1 MSQKDNGKNDY
12 LLEFEDNLGEP
23 LKLKLD
29 KIKSLAAQGKE
40 LYAANF
46 KRNISI
52 TELQKKYSN
61 LNSGEKSE
69 DFLKVAGRIMIFR
82 VHGKAA
88 FCDIKD
94 QDEKVQLYINVKSV
108 GEEKYN
114 EFLNLDIGDWIGV
127 EGNAFVT
134 HKGELSINVQ
144 NFKLLSK
151 SIRIMPEKWHGLKDI
166 ELRYRQRYL
175 DFIVNPEVKKIFLT
189 RIKMIQFF
197 REFLISKGFLEV
209 ETPMLQVIPGGAAA
223 KPFITHHNALD
234 MELFLRIAPEL
245 FLKRLIIGGFEKVFE
260 LNRNFRNE
268 GISHKHN
275 PEFTMLEFYQAFS
288 DYNDLMILTEE
299 LLKFVALNAIGTLE
313 LNYRDN
319 AISLDGNWEKITM
332 IDSIKKYGNIEV
344 SFDMDLK
351 KLQKTAQDLQVET
364 DESFGKGKLINEIF
378 EKVVEEKLIAPT
390 FIKDYPVEIS
400 PLARKHPANE
410 NLTERFELFIGGEEV
425 ANAFS
430 ELIDP
435 RDQMIRFQQQ
445 VKSKIEEERL
455 TGKID
460 IDFIKALEYGMPPTA
475 GEGIGIDRLVMIM
488 TDSRSIRDV
497 ILFPLM
503 RPDKDS

>member
-1 MSQKDNGKNDY
+1 MSQKDNKKNDY
-12 LLEFEDNLGEP
+12 LLELEDNLGEP
-23 LKLKLD
+23 LKLKLT
-29 KIKSLAAQGKE
+29 KIKSLIAEGKE
-40 LYAANF
+40 LYASNF
-46 KRNISI
+46 KKTISI

-61 LNSGEKSE
+61 LNPGEKSD
-69 DFLKVAGRIMIFR
+69 DFLKLAGRIVIFR

-94 QDEKVQLYINVKSV
+94 QDEKVQLYINIKSV
-108 GEEKYN
+108 GEKRYN
-114 EFLNLDIGDWIGV
+114 EFLDLDIGDWVGV

-144 NFKLLSK
+144 DFKLLSK

-189 RIKMIQFF
+189 RIKVIQFF
-197 REFLISKGFLEV
+197 REFLIDKGFLEV
-209 ETPMLQVIPGGAAA
+209 ETPMLQTIPGGAAA

-288 DYNDLMILTEE
+288 DYNDLMTLTEE
-299 LLKFVALNAIGTLE
+299 LFKFVALKATGTLE
-313 LNYRDN
+313 FNYRDN

-332 IDSIKKYGNIEV
+332 IDSIKKYGHIEV

-351 KLQKTAQDLQVET
+351 KLQKIARDCLVEI

-378 EKVVEEKLIAPT
+378 EKVVESKLIAPT

-435 RDQMIRFQQQ
+435 REQMIRFQQQ
-445 VKSKIEEERL
+445 VKSKIEEERI

-460 IDFIKALEYGMPPTA
+460 VDFIKALEYGMPPTG
-475 GEGIGIDRLVMIM
+475 GEGIGIDRLVMVL

-503 RPDKDS
+503 RPDND

>member
-1 MSQKDNGKNDY
+1 MSQKDNSENDY
-12 LLEFEDNLGEP
+12 LLELEDNLGEP

-29 KIKSLAAQGKE
+29 KIKSLVAQGKE
-40 LYAANF
+40 LYAVSF
-46 KRNISI
+46 KKNISI
-52 TELQKKYSN
+52 TELQKKYSS
-61 LNSGEKSE
+61 LNSGEKSD
-69 DFLKVAGRIMIFR
+69 DFLKLAGRIMIFR
-82 VHGKAA
+82 VHGKAT

-94 QDEKVQLYINVKSV
+94 QDEKVQLYINIKSV
-108 GEEKYN
+108 GEKKYN
-114 EFLNLDIGDWIGV
+114 EFLDLDIGDWVGV
-127 EGNAFVT
+127 EGNAFIT

-144 NFKLLSK
+144 DFKLLSK

-189 RIKMIQFF
+189 RIKVIQSF
-197 REFLISKGFLEV
+197 REFLIGKGFLEV
-209 ETPMLQVIPGGAAA
+209 ETPMLQTIPGGAAA

-245 FLKRLIIGGFEKVFE
+245 FLKRLIIGGFERVFE

-288 DYNDLMILTEE
+288 DYNDLMTLTEE
-299 LLKFVALNAIGTLE
+299 LLKFVALKATGTLE
-313 LNYRDN
+313 FNYRDN
-319 AISLDGNWEKITM
+319 DISLDGNWEKITM
-332 IDSIKKYGNIEV
+332 IDSIKKYGHIEV
-344 SFDMDLK
+344 SFDMDSK
-351 KLQKTAQDLQVET
+351 KLQKIARSCLVEI

-378 EKVVEEKLIAPT
+378 EKVVEDKLIAPT

-445 VKSKIEEERL
+445 VKSKIEEERI

-460 IDFIKALEYGMPPTA
+460 VDFIKALEYGMPPTG
-475 GEGIGIDRLVMIM
+475 GEGIGIDRLVMIL

-503 RPDKDS
+503 RPDKD

>member
-1 MSQKDNGKNDY
+1 MSQKDNSKNDY
-12 LLEFEDNLGEP
+12 LLELEDSLGES

-29 KIKSLAAQGKE
+29 KIKSLVARGKE
-40 LYAANF
+40 LYAAGF
-46 KRNISI
+46 KKNISI
-52 TELQKKYSN
+52 IELQKKYSS
-61 LNSGEKSE
+61 LNPGEKSD
-69 DFLKVAGRIMIFR
+69 DFLKLAGRIMIFR
-82 VHGKAA
+82 VHGKAT

-94 QDEKVQLYINVKSV
+94 QDEKVQLYINIKSV
-108 GEEKYN
+108 GEGKYN
-114 EFLNLDIGDWIGV
+114 EFLDLDIGDWVGV
-127 EGNAFVT
+127 AGNAFIT

-144 NFKLLSK
+144 DFKLLSK

-166 ELRYRQRYL
+166 EIRYRQRYL
-175 DFIVNPEVKKIFLT
+175 DFIVNPEVKKIFMT
-189 RIKMIQFF
+189 RIKVIQSF
-197 REFLISKGFLEV
+197 REFLIGKGFLEV
-209 ETPMLQVIPGGAAA
+209 ETPMLQTIPGGAAA
-223 KPFITHHNALD
+223 KPFMTHHNALD

-245 FLKRLIIGGFEKVFE
+245 FLKRLIIGGFERVFE
-260 LNRNFRNE
+260 MNRNFRNE

-275 PEFTMLEFYQAFS
+275 PEFTMLEFYQAFA

-299 LLKFVALNAIGTLE
+299 LLKFVALKATGTLE
-313 LNYRDN
+313 FNYRDN
-319 AISLDGNWEKITM
+319 AISFDGNWEKITM
-332 IDSIKKYGNIEV
+332 IDSIKKYGHIEV

-351 KLQKTAQDLQVET
+351 KLQKIARDSNVEI

-378 EKVVEEKLIAPT
+378 EKVVEDKLIAPT
-390 FIKDYPVEIS
+390 FIKDYPIEIS

-435 RDQMIRFQQQ
+435 RDQMIRFRQQ
-445 VKSKIEEERL
+445 VKSKIEEERI

-460 IDFIKALEYGMPPTA
+460 VDFIKALEYGMPPTG
-475 GEGIGIDRLVMIM
+475 GEGIGIDRLVMIL

-503 RPDKDS
+503 RPDKD

>member
-1 MSQKDNGKNDY
+1 MNQKDNSKNDY
-12 LLEFEDNLGEP
+12 LLELEDSLGES

-29 KIKSLAAQGKE
+29 KIKSLVARGKE
-40 LYAANF
+40 LYAAGF
-46 KRNISI
+46 KKNISI
-52 TELQKKYSN
+52 IELQKKYSS
-61 LNSGEKSE
+61 LNPGEKSD
-69 DFLKVAGRIMIFR
+69 DFLKLAGRIMIFR
-82 VHGKAA
+82 VHGKAT

-94 QDEKVQLYINVKSV
+94 QDEKVQLYINIKSV
-108 GEEKYN
+108 GEDKYN
-114 EFLNLDIGDWIGV
+114 EFLDLDIGDWVGV
-127 EGNAFVT
+127 QGNAFIT

-144 NFKLLSK
+144 DFKLLSK

-166 ELRYRQRYL
+166 EIRYRQRYL
-175 DFIVNPEVKKIFLT
+175 DFIVNPEVKKIFMT
-189 RIKMIQFF
+189 RIKVIQSF
-197 REFLISKGFLEV
+197 REFLIGKGFLEV
-209 ETPMLQVIPGGAAA
+209 ETPMLQTIPGGAAA

-260 LNRNFRNE
+260 MNRNFRNE

-275 PEFTMLEFYQAFS
+275 PEFTMLEFYQAFA

-299 LLKFVALNAIGTLE
+299 LLKFVALQATGTLE
-313 LNYRDN
+313 FNYRDN
-319 AISLDGNWEKITM
+319 AISFDGNWEKITM
-332 IDSIKKYGNIEV
+332 IDSIKKYGHIEV

-351 KLQKTAQDLQVET
+351 KLQKIARDSNVEI

-378 EKVVEEKLIAPT
+378 EKVVEDKLIAPT
-390 FIKDYPVEIS
+390 FIKDYPIEIS

-435 RDQMIRFQQQ
+435 RDQMIRFRQQ
-445 VKSKIEEERL
+445 VKSKIEEERI

-460 IDFIKALEYGMPPTA
+460 VDFIKALEYGMPPTG
-475 GEGIGIDRLVMIM
+475 GEGIGIDRLVMIL

-503 RPDKDS
+503 RPDKD

>member
-1 MSQKDNGKNDY
+1 MSQKDNSKNDY
-12 LLEFEDNLGEP
+12 LLELEDSLGES

-29 KIKSLAAQGKE
+29 KIKSLVARGKE
-40 LYAANF
+40 LYAAGF
-46 KRNISI
+46 KKNISI
-52 TELQKKYSN
+52 IELQKKYSS
-61 LNSGEKSE
+61 LNPGEKSD
-69 DFLKVAGRIMIFR
+69 DFLKLAGRIMIFR
-82 VHGKAA
+82 VHGKAT

-94 QDEKVQLYINVKSV
+94 QDEKVQLYINIKSV
-108 GEEKYN
+108 GEDKYN
-114 EFLNLDIGDWIGV
+114 EFLDLDIGDWVGV
-127 EGNAFVT
+127 QGNAFIT

-144 NFKLLSK
+144 DFKLLSK

-166 ELRYRQRYL
+166 EIRYRQRYL
-175 DFIVNPEVKKIFLT
+175 DFIVNPEVKKIFMT
-189 RIKMIQFF
+189 RIKVIQSF
-197 REFLISKGFLEV
+197 REFLIGKGFLEV
-209 ETPMLQVIPGGAAA
+209 ETPMLQTIPGGAAA

-245 FLKRLIIGGFEKVFE
+245 FLKRLIIGGFERVFE
-260 LNRNFRNE
+260 MNRNFRNE

-275 PEFTMLEFYQAFS
+275 PEFTMLEFYQAFA

-299 LLKFVALNAIGTLE
+299 LLKFVALQATGTLE
-313 LNYRDN
+313 FNYRDN
-319 AISLDGNWEKITM
+319 AISFDGNWEKITM
-332 IDSIKKYGNIEV
+332 IDSIKKYGHIEV

-351 KLQKTAQDLQVET
+351 KLQKIARDSNVEI

-378 EKVVEEKLIAPT
+378 EKVVEDKLIAPT
-390 FIKDYPVEIS
+390 FIKDYPIEIS

-435 RDQMIRFQQQ
+435 RDQMIRFRQQ
-445 VKSKIEEERL
+445 VKSKIEEERI

-460 IDFIKALEYGMPPTA
+460 VDFIKALEYGMPPTG
-475 GEGIGIDRLVMIM
+475 GEGIGIDRLVMIL

-503 RPDKDS
+503 RPDKD

>member
-1 MSQKDNGKNDY
+1 MSQKDNSKNDY
-12 LLEFEDNLGEP
+12 LLELEDSLGEP

-29 KIKSLAAQGKE
+29 KIKSLVAQGKE
-40 LYAANF
+40 LYAASF
-46 KRNISI
+46 KKNISV
-52 TELQKKYSN
+52 TELQKKYSC
-61 LNSGEKSE
+61 LNSGEKSD
-69 DFLKVAGRIMIFR
+69 DFLKLAGRIMIFR
-82 VHGKAA
+82 VHGKAT

-94 QDEKVQLYINVKSV
+94 QDEKVQLYINIKSV
-108 GEEKYN
+108 GEDKYN
-114 EFLNLDIGDWIGV
+114 EFLDLDIGDWVGV
-127 EGNAFVT
+127 QGNAFIT

-144 NFKLLSK
+144 DFKLLSK

-189 RIKMIQFF
+189 RIKIIQSF
-197 REFLISKGFLEV
+197 REFLIGKGFLEV
-209 ETPMLQVIPGGAAA
+209 ETPMLQTIPGGAAA

-245 FLKRLIIGGFEKVFE
+245 FLKRLIIGGFERVFE

-288 DYNDLMILTEE
+288 DYNDLMTLTEE
-299 LLKFVALNAIGTLE
+299 LLKFVALKATGTLE
-313 LNYRDN
+313 FNYRDN

-332 IDSIKKYGNIEV
+332 IDSIKKYGHIEV

-351 KLQKTAQDLQVET
+351 KLQKIAQDSQVEI

-378 EKVVEEKLIAPT
+378 EKVVEDKLIAPT

-400 PLARKHPANE
+400 PLARKHPKNE
-410 NLTERFELFIGGEEV
+410 NLTERFELFIGGEEI

-445 VKSKIEEERL
+445 VKSKIEEERI

-460 IDFIKALEYGMPPTA
+460 VDFIKALEYGMPPTG
-475 GEGIGIDRLVMIM
+475 GEGIGIDRLVMIL

-503 RPDKDS
+503 RPDKD

>member
-1 MSQKDNGKNDY
+1 MNQKDNSKNDY
-12 LLEFEDNLGEP
+12 LLELEDSLGES

-29 KIKSLAAQGKE
+29 KIKSLVARGKE
-40 LYAANF
+40 LYAAGF
-46 KRNISI
+46 KKNISI
-52 TELQKKYSN
+52 IELQKKYSS
-61 LNSGEKSE
+61 LNPGEKSD
-69 DFLKVAGRIMIFR
+69 DFLKLAGRIMIFR
-82 VHGKAA
+82 VHGKAT

-94 QDEKVQLYINVKSV
+94 QDEKVQLYINIKSV
-108 GEEKYN
+108 GEDKYN
-114 EFLNLDIGDWIGV
+114 EFLDLDIGDWVGV
-127 EGNAFVT
+127 QGNAFIT

-144 NFKLLSK
+144 DFKLLSK

-166 ELRYRQRYL
+166 EIRYRQRYL
-175 DFIVNPEVKKIFLT
+175 DFIVNPEVKKIFMT
-189 RIKMIQFF
+189 RIKVIQSF
-197 REFLISKGFLEV
+197 REFLIGKGFLEV
-209 ETPMLQVIPGGAAA
+209 ETPMLQTIPGGAAA

-245 FLKRLIIGGFEKVFE
+245 FLKRLIIGGFERVFE
-260 LNRNFRNE
+260 MNRNFRNE

-275 PEFTMLEFYQAFS
+275 PEFTMLEFYQAFA

-299 LLKFVALNAIGTLE
+299 LLKFVALQATGTLE
-313 LNYRDN
+313 FNYRDN
-319 AISLDGNWEKITM
+319 AISFDGNWEKITM
-332 IDSIKKYGNIEV
+332 IDSIKKYGHIEV

-351 KLQKTAQDLQVET
+351 KLQKIARDSNVEM
-364 DESFGKGKLINEIF
+364 DKSFGKGKLINEIF
-378 EKVVEEKLIAPT
+378 EKVVEDKLIAPT
-390 FIKDYPVEIS
+390 FIKDYPIEIS

-435 RDQMIRFQQQ
+435 RDQMIRFRQQ
-445 VKSKIEEERL
+445 VKSKIEEERI

-460 IDFIKALEYGMPPTA
+460 VDFIKALEYGMPPTG
-475 GEGIGIDRLVMIM
+475 GEGIGIDRLVMIL

-503 RPDKDS
+503 RPDKD

>member
-1 MSQKDNGKNDY
+1 MSQKDNSKNDY
-12 LLEFEDNLGEP
+12 LLELEDSLGEP

-29 KIKSLAAQGKE
+29 KIKSLVAQGKE
-40 LYAANF
+40 LYAASF
-46 KRNISI
+46 KKNISI
-52 TELQKKYSN
+52 TELQKKYSS
-61 LNSGEKSE
+61 LNSGEKSD
-69 DFLKVAGRIMIFR
+69 DFLKLAGRIMIFR
-82 VHGKAA
+82 VHGKAT

-94 QDEKVQLYINVKSV
+94 QDEKVQLYINIKSV
-108 GEEKYN
+108 GEDKYN
-114 EFLNLDIGDWIGV
+114 EFLDLDIGDWVGV
-127 EGNAFVT
+127 QGNAFIT

-144 NFKLLSK
+144 DFKLLSK

-189 RIKMIQFF
+189 RIKVIQFF
-197 REFLISKGFLEV
+197 REFLIGKGFLEV
-209 ETPMLQVIPGGAAA
+209 ETPMLQTIPGGAAA

-245 FLKRLIIGGFEKVFE
+245 FLKRLIIGGFERVFE

-275 PEFTMLEFYQAFS
+275 PEFTMLEFYQAFA
-288 DYNDLMILTEE
+288 DYNDLMALTEE
-299 LLKFVALNAIGTLE
+299 LLKFVALKATGTLE
-313 LNYRDN
+313 FNYRDN

-332 IDSIKKYGNIEV
+332 IDSIKKYGHIEV

-351 KLQKTAQDLQVET
+351 KLQKIARDSNVEI

-378 EKVVEEKLIAPT
+378 EKVVEDKLIAPT

-410 NLTERFELFIGGEEV
+410 NLTERFELFIGGEEI

-435 RDQMIRFQQQ
+435 RDQMTRFQQQ
-445 VKSKIEEERL
+445 VKSKIEEERI

-460 IDFIKALEYGMPPTA
+460 VDFIKALEYGMPPTG
-475 GEGIGIDRLVMIM
+475 GEGIGIDRLVMIL

-503 RPDKDS
+503 RPDKE

>member
-1 MSQKDNGKNDY
+1 MSQKDNSKNNY
-12 LLEFEDNLGEP
+12 LLELEDSLGES

-29 KIKSLAAQGKE
+29 KIKSLVAQGKE
-40 LYAANF
+40 LYAASF
-46 KRNISI
+46 KKNISI
-52 TELQKKYSN
+52 IELQKKYSS
-61 LNSGEKSE
+61 LNSGEKSD
-69 DFLKVAGRIMIFR
+69 DFLKLAGRIMIFR
-82 VHGKAA
+82 VHGKAT

-94 QDEKVQLYINVKSV
+94 QDEKVQLYINIKSV
-108 GEEKYN
+108 GEDKYN
-114 EFLNLDIGDWIGV
+114 EFLDLDIGDWVGV
-127 EGNAFVT
+127 QGNAFIT

-144 NFKLLSK
+144 DFKLLSK

-189 RIKMIQFF
+189 RIKVIQSF
-197 REFLISKGFLEV
+197 REFLIGKGFLEV
-209 ETPMLQVIPGGAAA
+209 ETPMLQTIPGGAAA
-223 KPFITHHNALD
+223 KPFVTHHNALD

-245 FLKRLIIGGFEKVFE
+245 FLKRLIIGGFERVFE

-275 PEFTMLEFYQAFS
+275 PEFTMLEFYLAFA
-288 DYNDLMILTEE
+288 DYNDLMTLTEE
-299 LLKFVALNAIGTLE
+299 LLKFVALKATGTLE
-313 LNYRDN
+313 FNYRDN
-319 AISLDGNWEKITM
+319 AISFDGNWEKITM

-344 SFDMDLK
+344 SFDMDVK
-351 KLQKTAQDLQVET
+351 KLQKIAQDSQVEI

-378 EKVVEEKLIAPT
+378 EKVVEDRLIAPT

-400 PLARKHPANE
+400 PLARKHSANE

-445 VKSKIEEERL
+445 AKSKIEEERI

-460 IDFIKALEYGMPPTA
+460 VDFIKALEYGMPPTG
-475 GEGIGIDRLVMIM
+475 GEGIGIDRLVMIL

-503 RPDKDS
+503 RPDKD

>member
-1 MSQKDNGKNDY
+1 MSQKDNSKNDY
-12 LLEFEDNLGEP
+12 LLELEGSLGES

-29 KIKSLAAQGKE
+29 KIKSLVARGKE
-40 LYAANF
+40 LYAASF
-46 KRNISI
+46 KKNISI
-52 TELQKKYSN
+52 IELQKKYSR
-61 LNSGEKSE
+61 LNPGEKSD
-69 DFLKVAGRIMIFR
+69 DFLKLAGRIMIFR
-82 VHGKAA
+82 VHGKAT

-94 QDEKVQLYINVKSV
+94 QDEKVQLYINIKSV

-114 EFLNLDIGDWIGV
+114 EFLDLDIGDWVGV
-127 EGNAFVT
+127 EGNAFIT

-144 NFKLLSK
+144 DFKLLSK

-189 RIKMIQFF
+189 RIKVIQSF
-197 REFLISKGFLEV
+197 REFLIGKGFLEV
-209 ETPMLQVIPGGAAA
+209 ETPMLQTIPGGAAA
-223 KPFITHHNALD
+223 KPFTTHHNALD

-245 FLKRLIIGGFEKVFE
+245 FLKRLIIGGFERVFE

-275 PEFTMLEFYQAFS
+275 PEFTMLEFYLAFA

-299 LLKFVALNAIGTLE
+299 LLKFVALQATGTLE
-313 LNYRDN
+313 FNYRDN
-319 AISLDGNWEKITM
+319 AISFDGNWEKITM
-332 IDSIKKYGNIEV
+332 IDSIKKYGHIEV
-344 SFDMDLK
+344 SFDMNLK
-351 KLQKTAQDLQVET
+351 KLQKIARDSNVEI

-378 EKVVEEKLIAPT
+378 EKVVEDKLIAPT

-445 VKSKIEEERL
+445 VKSKIEEERI

-460 IDFIKALEYGMPPTA
+460 VDFIKALEYGMPPTG
-475 GEGIGIDRLVMIM
+475 GEGIGIDRLVMIL

-503 RPDKDS
+503 RPDKD

>member
-1 MSQKDNGKNDY
+1 MSQKDNSKNDY
-12 LLEFEDNLGEP
+12 LLELEDSLGEP

-29 KIKSLAAQGKE
+29 KIKSLVAQGKE
-40 LYAANF
+40 LYAASF
-46 KRNISI
+46 KKNISI

-61 LNSGEKSE
+61 LNSGEKSD
-69 DFLKVAGRIMIFR
+69 DFLKLAGRIMFFR
-82 VHGKAA
+82 VHGKAT

-94 QDEKVQLYINVKSV
+94 QDGKVQLYINIKSV

-114 EFLNLDIGDWIGV
+114 EFLDLDIGDWVGV

-144 NFKLLSK
+144 DFKLLSK

-189 RIKMIQFF
+189 RIKVIESF
-197 REFLISKGFLEV
+197 REFLIGKGFLEV
-209 ETPMLQVIPGGAAA
+209 ETPMLQTIPGGAAA

-245 FLKRLIIGGFEKVFE
+245 FLKRLIIGGFERVFE

-288 DYNDLMILTEE
+288 DYNDLMTLTEE
-299 LLKFVALNAIGTLE
+299 LLKFVALKATGTLE
-313 LNYRDN
+313 FNYRDN

-332 IDSIKKYGNIEV
+332 IDSIKKYGHIEV

-351 KLQKTAQDLQVET
+351 KLQKIAQDSQVEI

-378 EKVVEEKLIAPT
+378 EKVVEDKLIAPT

-425 ANAFS
+425 VNAFS

-445 VKSKIEEERL
+445 VKSKIEEERI

-460 IDFIKALEYGMPPTA
+460 VDFIKALEYGMPPTG
-475 GEGIGIDRLVMIM
+475 GEGIGIDRLVMIL

-503 RPDKDS
+503 RPDKD

>member
-1 MSQKDNGKNDY
+1 MSQKDNSKNDY
-12 LLEFEDNLGEP
+12 LLELEDSLGEP

-29 KIKSLAAQGKE
+29 KIKSLVAQGKE
-40 LYAANF
+40 LYAASF
-46 KRNISI
+46 KKNISI
-52 TELQKKYSN
+52 TELQKKYSS
-61 LNSGEKSE
+61 LNSGEKSD
-69 DFLKVAGRIMIFR
+69 DFLKLAGRIMIFR
-82 VHGKAA
+82 VHGKAT

-94 QDEKVQLYINVKSV
+94 QDEKVQLYINIKSV
-108 GEEKYN
+108 GEDKYN
-114 EFLNLDIGDWIGV
+114 EFLDLDIGDWVGV
-127 EGNAFVT
+127 QGNAFIT

-144 NFKLLSK
+144 DFKLLSK

-189 RIKMIQFF
+189 RIKVIQFF
-197 REFLISKGFLEV
+197 REFLIGKGFLEV
-209 ETPMLQVIPGGAAA
+209 ETPMLQTIPGGAAA

-245 FLKRLIIGGFEKVFE
+245 FLKRLIIGGFERVFE

-275 PEFTMLEFYQAFS
+275 PEFTMLEFYQAFA
-288 DYNDLMILTEE
+288 DYNDLMALTEE
-299 LLKFVALNAIGTLE
+299 LLKFVALKATGTLE
-313 LNYRDN
+313 FNYRDN

-332 IDSIKKYGNIEV
+332 IDSIKKYGHIEV
-344 SFDMDLK
+344 SFDMDVK
-351 KLQKTAQDLQVET
+351 KLQKIARDFQVEI

-378 EKVVEEKLIAPT
+378 EKVVEDKLIAPT

-400 PLARKHPANE
+400 PLARKHPTNE
-410 NLTERFELFIGGEEV
+410 NLTERFELFIGGEEI

-445 VKSKIEEERL
+445 VKSKIEEERI

-460 IDFIKALEYGMPPTA
+460 VDFIKALEYGMPPTG
-475 GEGIGIDRLVMIM
+475 GEGIGIDRLVMIL

-503 RPDKDS
+503 RPDKE

>member
-1 MSQKDNGKNDY
+1 MSQKDNSKNDY
-12 LLEFEDNLGEP
+12 LLELDDNLGEP

-29 KIKSLAAQGKE
+29 KIKSLVAQGKE
-40 LYAANF
+40 LYAASF
-46 KRNISI
+46 KKNISI

-61 LNSGEKSE
+61 LNSGEKSD
-69 DFLKVAGRIMIFR
+69 DFLKLAGRIMIFR
-82 VHGKAA
+82 VHGKAT

-94 QDEKVQLYINVKSV
+94 QDEKVQLYINIKSV

-114 EFLNLDIGDWIGV
+114 EFLDLDIGDWVGV

-144 NFKLLSK
+144 DFKLLSK

-189 RIKMIQFF
+189 RIKVIESF
-197 REFLISKGFLEV
+197 REFLIGKGFLEV
-209 ETPMLQVIPGGAAA
+209 ETPMLQTIPGGAAA

-245 FLKRLIIGGFEKVFE
+245 FLKRLIIGGFERVFE

-288 DYNDLMILTEE
+288 DYNDLMTLTEE
-299 LLKFVALNAIGTLE
+299 LLKFVALKATGTLE
-313 LNYRDN
+313 FNYRDN

-332 IDSIKKYGNIEV
+332 IDSIKKYGHVEV

-351 KLQKTAQDLQVET
+351 KLQKIAQDSQVEI

-378 EKVVEEKLIAPT
+378 EKVVEDKLIAPT

-435 RDQMIRFQQQ
+435 RDQMIRFKQQ
-445 VKSKIEEERL
+445 VESKIEEERI

-460 IDFIKALEYGMPPTA
+460 VDFIKALEYGMPPTG
-475 GEGIGIDRLVMIM
+475 GEGIGIDRLVMIL
-488 TDSRSIRDV
+488 TNSRSIRDV

-503 RPDKDS
+503 RPDKD

>member
-1 MSQKDNGKNDY
+1 MSQKDNSKNDY
-12 LLEFEDNLGEP
+12 LLELEDNLGEP
-23 LKLKLD
+23 LKLKLN
-29 KIKSLAAQGKE
+29 KIKSLVAHGKE
-40 LYAANF
+40 LYAASF
-46 KRNISI
+46 KKNISV
-52 TELQKKYSN
+52 TELQKKYSY
-61 LNSGEKSE
+61 LNSGEKSD
-69 DFLKVAGRIMIFR
+69 DFLKLTGRIMIFR
-82 VHGKAA
+82 VHGKAT

-94 QDEKVQLYINVKSV
+94 QDEKVQLYINIKSV

-114 EFLNLDIGDWIGV
+114 EFLDLDIGDWVGV
-127 EGNAFVT
+127 QGNAFIT

-144 NFKLLSK
+144 DFKLLSK

-189 RIKMIQFF
+189 RIKVIESF
-197 REFLISKGFLEV
+197 RECLIGKGFLEV
-209 ETPMLQVIPGGAAA
+209 ETPMLQTIPGGAAA

-245 FLKRLIIGGFEKVFE
+245 FLKRLIIGGFERVFE

-275 PEFTMLEFYQAFS
+275 PEFTMLEFYQAFA
-288 DYNDLMILTEE
+288 DYNDLMTLTEE
-299 LLKFVALNAIGTLE
+299 LLKFVALKATGTLE
-313 LNYRDN
+313 FNYREN
-319 AISLDGNWEKITM
+319 TISFDGNWEKITM
-332 IDSIKKYGNIEV
+332 IDSIKKYGHIEV

-351 KLQKTAQDLQVET
+351 KLQKIAQNSQVEI

-378 EKVVEEKLIAPT
+378 EKVVEDKLIAPT

-400 PLARKHPANE
+400 PLARKHPTNE

-460 IDFIKALEYGMPPTA
+460 VDFIKALEYGMPPTG
-475 GEGIGIDRLVMIM
+475 GEGIGIDRLVMIL

-503 RPDKDS
+503 RPDRD

>member
-1 MSQKDNGKNDY
+1 MSQKDNSKNDY
-12 LLEFEDNLGEP
+12 LLELEDSLGES

-29 KIKSLAAQGKE
+29 KIKSLVARGKE
-40 LYAANF
+40 LYAAGF
-46 KRNISI
+46 KKNISI
-52 TELQKKYSN
+52 TELQKKYSS
-61 LNSGEKSE
+61 LNPGEKSD
-69 DFLKVAGRIMIFR
+69 DFLKLAGRIMIFR
-82 VHGKAA
+82 VHGKAT

-94 QDEKVQLYINVKSV
+94 QDEKVQLYINIKSV
-108 GEEKYN
+108 GEGKYN
-114 EFLNLDIGDWIGV
+114 EFLDLDIGDWVGV
-127 EGNAFVT
+127 AGNAFIT

-144 NFKLLSK
+144 DFKLLSK

-166 ELRYRQRYL
+166 EIRYRQRYL
-175 DFIVNPEVKKIFLT
+175 DFIVNPEVKKIFMT
-189 RIKMIQFF
+189 RIKVIQSF
-197 REFLISKGFLEV
+197 REFLIGKGFLEV
-209 ETPMLQVIPGGAAA
+209 ETPMLQTIPGGAAA
-223 KPFITHHNALD
+223 KPFMTHHNALD

-245 FLKRLIIGGFEKVFE
+245 FLKRLIIGGFERVFE
-260 LNRNFRNE
+260 MNRNFRNE

-275 PEFTMLEFYQAFS
+275 PEFTMLEFYQAFA

-299 LLKFVALNAIGTLE
+299 LLKFVALQATGTLE
-313 LNYRDN
+313 FNYRDN
-319 AISLDGNWEKITM
+319 AISFDGNWEKITM
-332 IDSIKKYGNIEV
+332 IDSIKKYGHIEV

-351 KLQKTAQDLQVET
+351 KLQKIARDSNVEI

-378 EKVVEEKLIAPT
+378 EKVVEDKLIAPT
-390 FIKDYPVEIS
+390 FIKDYPIEIS

-435 RDQMIRFQQQ
+435 RDQMIRFRQQ
-445 VKSKIEEERL
+445 VKSKIEEERI

-460 IDFIKALEYGMPPTA
+460 VDFIKALEYGMPPTG
-475 GEGIGIDRLVMIM
+475 GEGIGIDRLVMIL

-503 RPDKDS
+503 RPDKD

>member
-1 MSQKDNGKNDY
+1 MSQKDNSKNDY
-12 LLEFEDNLGEP
+12 LLELEDSLGES

-29 KIKSLAAQGKE
+29 KIKSLVARGKE
-40 LYAANF
+40 LYAAGF
-46 KRNISI
+46 KKNISI
-52 TELQKKYSN
+52 IELQKKYSS
-61 LNSGEKSE
+61 LNPGEKSD
-69 DFLKVAGRIMIFR
+69 DFLKLAGRIMIFR
-82 VHGKAA
+82 VHGKAT

-94 QDEKVQLYINVKSV
+94 QDEKVQLYINIKSV
-108 GEEKYN
+108 GEDKYN
-114 EFLNLDIGDWIGV
+114 EFLDLDIGDWVGV
-127 EGNAFVT
+127 QGNAFIT

-144 NFKLLSK
+144 DFKLLSK

-166 ELRYRQRYL
+166 EIRYRQRYL

-189 RIKMIQFF
+189 RIKVIQSF
-197 REFLISKGFLEV
+197 REFLIGKGFLEV
-209 ETPMLQVIPGGAAA
+209 ETPMLQTIPGGAAA
-223 KPFITHHNALD
+223 KPFMTHHNALD

-245 FLKRLIIGGFEKVFE
+245 FLKRLIIGGFERVFE
-260 LNRNFRNE
+260 MNRNFRNE

-275 PEFTMLEFYQAFS
+275 PEFTMLEFYQAFA
-288 DYNDLMILTEE
+288 DYNDLMTLTEE
-299 LLKFVALNAIGTLE
+299 LLKFVALQATGTLE
-313 LNYRDN
+313 FNYRDN
-319 AISLDGNWEKITM
+319 AISFDGNWEKITM
-332 IDSIKKYGNIEV
+332 IDSIKKYGHIEV

-351 KLQKTAQDLQVET
+351 KLQKIARDSNVEI

-378 EKVVEEKLIAPT
+378 EKVVEDKLIAPT

-400 PLARKHPANE
+400 PLARKHPANG

-435 RDQMIRFQQQ
+435 RDQMIRFRQQ
-445 VKSKIEEERL
+445 VKSKIEEERI

-460 IDFIKALEYGMPPTA
+460 VDFIKALEYGMPPTG
-475 GEGIGIDRLVMIM
+475 GEGIGIDRLVMIL

-503 RPDKDS
+503 RPDKD

>member
-1 MSQKDNGKNDY
+1 MSQKDNSKNDY
-12 LLEFEDNLGEP
+12 LLELEDSLGEP

-29 KIKSLAAQGKE
+29 KIKSLVAQGKE
-40 LYAANF
+40 LYAASF
-46 KRNISI
+46 KKNISI
-52 TELQKKYSN
+52 TELQKKYSS
-61 LNSGEKSE
+61 LNSGEKSD
-69 DFLKVAGRIMIFR
+69 DFLKLAGRIMIFR
-82 VHGKAA
+82 VHGKAT

-94 QDEKVQLYINVKSV
+94 QDEKVQLYINIKSV
-108 GEEKYN
+108 GEDKYN
-114 EFLNLDIGDWIGV
+114 EFLDLDIGDWVGV
-127 EGNAFVT
+127 EGNAFIT

-144 NFKLLSK
+144 DFKLLSK

-189 RIKMIQFF
+189 RIKVIQSF
-197 REFLISKGFLEV
+197 REFLIGKGFLEV
-209 ETPMLQVIPGGAAA
+209 ETPMLQTIPGGAAA

-245 FLKRLIIGGFEKVFE
+245 FLKRLIIGGFERVFE

-288 DYNDLMILTEE
+288 DYNDLMTLTEE
-299 LLKFVALNAIGTLE
+299 LLKFVALKATGTLE
-313 LNYRDN
+313 FNYRDN

-332 IDSIKKYGNIEV
+332 IDSIKKYGHIEV

-351 KLQKTAQDLQVET
+351 KLQKIAQDSQVEI

-378 EKVVEEKLIAPT
+378 EKVVEDKLIAPT

-400 PLARKHPANE
+400 PLARKHPTNE

-445 VKSKIEEERL
+445 VKSKIEEERI

-460 IDFIKALEYGMPPTA
+460 VDFIKALEYGMPPTG
-475 GEGIGIDRLVMIM
+475 GEGIGIDRLVMIL

-503 RPDKDS
+503 RPDKD

>member
-1 MSQKDNGKNDY
+1 MSQKDNSKNDY
-12 LLEFEDNLGEP
+12 LLELEDSLGES

-29 KIKSLAAQGKE
+29 KIKSLVARGKE
-40 LYAANF
+40 LYAAGF
-46 KRNISI
+46 KKNISI
-52 TELQKKYSN
+52 IELQKKYSS
-61 LNSGEKSE
+61 LNPGEKSD
-69 DFLKVAGRIMIFR
+69 DFLKLAGRIMIFR
-82 VHGKAA
+82 VHGKAT

-94 QDEKVQLYINVKSV
+94 QDEKVQLYINIKSV
-108 GEEKYN
+108 GEDKYN
-114 EFLNLDIGDWIGV
+114 EFLDLDIGDWVGV
-127 EGNAFVT
+127 QGNAFIT

-144 NFKLLSK
+144 DFKLLSK

-166 ELRYRQRYL
+166 EIRYRQRYL

-189 RIKMIQFF
+189 RIKVIQSF
-197 REFLISKGFLEV
+197 REFLIGKGFLEV
-209 ETPMLQVIPGGAAA
+209 ETPMLQTIPGGAAA

-245 FLKRLIIGGFEKVFE
+245 FLKRLIIGGFERVFE
-260 LNRNFRNE
+260 MNRNFRNE

-275 PEFTMLEFYQAFS
+275 PEFTMLEFYQAFA
-288 DYNDLMILTEE
+288 DYNDLMTLTEE
-299 LLKFVALNAIGTLE
+299 LLKFVALQATGTLE
-313 LNYRDN
+313 FNYRDN
-319 AISLDGNWEKITM
+319 AISFDGNWEKITM
-332 IDSIKKYGNIEV
+332 IDSIKKYGHIEV

-351 KLQKTAQDLQVET
+351 KLQKIARDSNVEI

-378 EKVVEEKLIAPT
+378 EKVVEDKLIAPT
-390 FIKDYPVEIS
+390 FIKDYPIEIS

-435 RDQMIRFQQQ
+435 RDQMIRFRQQ
-445 VKSKIEEERL
+445 VKSKIEEERI

-460 IDFIKALEYGMPPTA
+460 VDFIKALEYGMPPTG
-475 GEGIGIDRLVMIM
+475 GEGIGIDRLVMIL

-503 RPDKDS
+503 RPDKD

>member
-1 MSQKDNGKNDY
+1 MSQKDKEKNDY
-12 LLEFEDNLGEP
+12 LLELEDNLGEP
-23 LKLKLD
+23 LKLKLA
-29 KIKSLAAQGKE
+29 KIKSLISQGKE
-40 LYAANF
+40 LYAANY
-46 KRNISI
+46 KKNISI
-52 TELQKKYSN
+52 TEMQKKYSG
-61 LNSGEKSE
+61 LNPGEKS
-69 DFLKVAGRIMIFR
+69 DNILKLAGRVMIFR
-82 VHGKAA
+82 VHGKAT

-94 QDEKVQLYINVKSV
+94 QDEKVQLYVNIKNI

-114 EFLNLDIGDWIGV
+114 EFLDLDIGDWVGV

-144 NFKLLSK
+144 DFKLLSK

-166 ELRYRQRYL
+166 EIRYRQRYL

-189 RIKMIQFF
+189 RIKIIESL
-197 REFLISKGFLEV
+197 REFLIERGFLEV

-223 KPFITHHNALD
+223 KPFVTHHNALD

-245 FLKRLIIGGFEKVFE
+245 FLKRLVIGGFEKVFE

-275 PEFTMLEFYQAFS
+275 PEFTMLEFYQAFA
-288 DYNDLMILTEE
+288 DYNDLMSLTEE
-299 LLKFVALNAIGTLE
+299 LLKFVALKATGTLE
-313 LNYRDN
+313 FNYRDN

-344 SFDMDLK
+344 GYDMDLK
-351 KLQKTAQDLQVET
+351 KLQKIAKDLQVEI

-378 EKVVEEKLIAPT
+378 EKVVESKLIAPT

-400 PLARKHPANE
+400 PLARKNPANE

-425 ANAFS
+425 ANACS
-430 ELIDP
+430 ERIDP
-435 RDQMIRFQQQ
+435 RDQMIRFQHQ
-445 VKSKIEEERL
+445 VKSKVEEERI

-460 IDFIKALEYGMPPTA
+460 VDFIKALEYGMPPTG

-503 RPDKDS
+503 RPDKD

>member
-1 MSQKDNGKNDY
+1 MSQKDNSKNDY
-12 LLEFEDNLGEP
+12 LLELEDSLGES

-29 KIKSLAAQGKE
+29 KIKSLVARGKE
-40 LYAANF
+40 LYAAGF
-46 KRNISI
+46 KKNISI
-52 TELQKKYSN
+52 IELQKKYSS
-61 LNSGEKSE
+61 LNPGEKSD
-69 DFLKVAGRIMIFR
+69 DFLKLAGRIMIFR
-82 VHGKAA
+82 VHGKAT

-94 QDEKVQLYINVKSV
+94 QDEKVQLYINIKSV
-108 GEEKYN
+108 GEDKYN
-114 EFLNLDIGDWIGV
+114 EFLDLDIGDWVGV
-127 EGNAFVT
+127 QGNAFIT

-144 NFKLLSK
+144 DFKLLSK

-166 ELRYRQRYL
+166 EIRYRQRYL

-189 RIKMIQFF
+189 RIKMIQSF
-197 REFLISKGFLEV
+197 REFLIGKGFLEV
-209 ETPMLQVIPGGAAA
+209 ETPMLQTIPGGAAA

-234 MELFLRIAPEL
+234 VELFLRIAPEL

-260 LNRNFRNE
+260 MNRNFRNE

-275 PEFTMLEFYQAFS
+275 PEFTMLEFYQAFA

-299 LLKFVALNAIGTLE
+299 LLKFVALQATGTLE
-313 LNYRDN
+313 FNYRDN
-319 AISLDGNWEKITM
+319 AISFDGNWEKITM
-332 IDSIKKYGNIEV
+332 IDSIKKYGHIEV

-351 KLQKTAQDLQVET
+351 KLQKIARDSNVEM
-364 DESFGKGKLINEIF
+364 DKSFGKGKLINEIF
-378 EKVVEEKLIAPT
+378 EKVVEDKLIAPT
-390 FIKDYPVEIS
+390 FIKDYPIEIS

-435 RDQMIRFQQQ
+435 RDQMIRFRQQ
-445 VKSKIEEERL
+445 VKSKIEEERI

-460 IDFIKALEYGMPPTA
+460 VDFIKALEYGMPPTG
-475 GEGIGIDRLVMIM
+475 GEGIGIDRLVMIL

-503 RPDKDS
+503 RPDKD

>member
-1 MSQKDNGKNDY
+1 MNQKDNSKNDY
-12 LLEFEDNLGEP
+12 LLELEDSLGES

-29 KIKSLAAQGKE
+29 KIKSLVARGKE
-40 LYAANF
+40 LYAAGF
-46 KRNISI
+46 KKNISI
-52 TELQKKYSN
+52 IELQKKYSS
-61 LNSGEKSE
+61 LNPGEKSD
-69 DFLKVAGRIMIFR
+69 DFLKLAGRIMIFR
-82 VHGKAA
+82 VHGKAT

-94 QDEKVQLYINVKSV
+94 QDEKVQLYINIKSV
-108 GEEKYN
+108 GEDKYN
-114 EFLNLDIGDWIGV
+114 EFLDLDIGDWVGV
-127 EGNAFVT
+127 QGNAFIT

-144 NFKLLSK
+144 DFKLLSK

-166 ELRYRQRYL
+166 EIRYRQRYL
-175 DFIVNPEVKKIFLT
+175 DFIVNPEVKKIFMT
-189 RIKMIQFF
+189 RIKVIQSF
-197 REFLISKGFLEV
+197 REFLIGKGFLEV
-209 ETPMLQVIPGGAAA
+209 ETPMLQTIPGGAAA

-260 LNRNFRNE
+260 MNRNFRNE

-275 PEFTMLEFYQAFS
+275 PEFTMLEFYQAFA

-299 LLKFVALNAIGTLE
+299 LLKFVALQATGTLE
-313 LNYRDN
+313 FNYRDN
-319 AISLDGNWEKITM
+319 AISFDGNWEKITM
-332 IDSIKKYGNIEV
+332 IDSIKKYGHIEV

-351 KLQKTAQDLQVET
+351 KLQKIARDSNVEM
-364 DESFGKGKLINEIF
+364 DKSFGKGKLINEIF
-378 EKVVEEKLIAPT
+378 EKVVEDKLIAPT
-390 FIKDYPVEIS
+390 FIKDYPIEIS

-435 RDQMIRFQQQ
+435 RDQMIRFRQQ
-445 VKSKIEEERL
+445 VKSKIEEERI

-460 IDFIKALEYGMPPTA
+460 VDFIKALEYGMPPTG
-475 GEGIGIDRLVMIM
+475 GEGIGIDRLVMIL

-503 RPDKDS
+503 RPDKD